1 MKKVECRNN
10 AVALDY
16 SEKVDML
23 VAVSLVE
30 SNLDMVKALV
40 VVDTMECLKD
50 SETDSDVGDDVP

>member
-1 MKKVECRNN
+1 MKRVKCSNY

-23 VAVSLVE
+23 VAVGLVE

-40 VVDTMECLKD
+40 VVDTMECLKG
-50 SETDSDVGDDVP
+50 SETETDVGDDVP